1 MTQFKPRLFGGK
13 LFAGRLFRGATTTP
27 DQPITVMPGAP
38 GRHQR
43 PDSQRRRNRDDDALL
58 FLLR

>member
-1 MTQFKPRLFGGK
+1 MTQFEGQLFRGK
-13 LFAGRLFRGATTTP
+13 LFAGRLFRGATTP
-27 DQPITVMPGAP
+27 DQPITVIPYGAP

-43 PDSQRRRNRDDDALL
+43 PDAQRRRNRDDDALI